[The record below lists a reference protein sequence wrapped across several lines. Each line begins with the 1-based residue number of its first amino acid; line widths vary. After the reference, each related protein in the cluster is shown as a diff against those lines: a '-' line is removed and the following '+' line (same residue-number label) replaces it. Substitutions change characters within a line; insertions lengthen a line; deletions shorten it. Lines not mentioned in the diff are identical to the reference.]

1 MVPKLEKKREN
12 PINIYLHEK
21 DLECLCRALL
31 LLTVICETQLSQRE
45 RMELFL
51 DLYANSMI
59 RERTNAYLQSIVQDL
74 IQLITEDGRCSNAL
88 KELVSFECLKFKE
101 RDEME
106 DVVSS
111 YHDAHSF
118 DIEKA
123 RDTRLRALFKDRYDF
138 RRNLTDWDYQFG
150 GLKKNC
156 PYINVRDYKDWR
168 LTGLAFELRLA
179 ANSVPNRS
187 MGSYVPG

>member
-1 MVPKLEKKREN
+1 M
-12 PINIYLHEK
+12 
-21 DLECLCRALL
+21 
-31 LLTVICETQLSQRE
+31 
-45 RMELFL
+45 
-51 DLYANSMI
+51 
-59 RERTNAYLQSIVQDL
+59 
-74 IQLITEDGRCSNAL
+74 IQLITEDSRCANAL

-156 PYINVRDYKDWR
+156 PFINPRDYKDWR
-168 LTGLAFELRLA
+168 MTGLAFELRLA
-179 ANSVPNRS
+179 SNSVPNRS